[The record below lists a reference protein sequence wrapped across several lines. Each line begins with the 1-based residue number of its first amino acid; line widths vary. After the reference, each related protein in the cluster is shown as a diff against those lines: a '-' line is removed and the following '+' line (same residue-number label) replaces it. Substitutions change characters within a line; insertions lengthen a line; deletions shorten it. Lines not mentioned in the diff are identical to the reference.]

1 MKVEFPVFH
10 VWNYRDTLHTWRK
23 TFLYF
28 MYENMGGYFIH
39 ACRISYISCMKIWVC
54 AFVEWIPLLLFFQE
68 KKQHFTLTS
77 NDTNSYNFVLVNHEF
92 HLIRVIGWLGWF
104 RAIALKL
111 QCASE
116 SPGWLCE
123 RKTSLAI
130 LISKKYHSHRWVLA
144 SECEWELPK
153 LILQCALDPSTIL
166 LRSWG
171 NARSRVNETE
181 QPRCMWKEWGSHLPV
196 HRR

>member
-92 HLIRVIGWLGWF
+92 HLDLQGNSSQTSVCF
-104 RAIALKL
+104 RITWRACELKL
-111 QCASE
+111 SDG
-116 SPGWLCE
+116 SS
-123 RKTSLAI
+123 R
-130 LISKKYHSHRWVLA
+130 
-144 SECEWELPK
+144 
-153 LILQCALDPSTIL
+153 ALDLVDLQIPVQGPEWKSLCL
-166 LRSWG
+166 LH
-171 NARSRVNETE
+171 NAF
-181 QPRCMWKEWGSHLPV
+181 KDLK
-196 HRR
+196 

>member
-77 NDTNSYNFVLVNHEF
+77 NDTNSYNSGLVKCVSHQDFCGNSSQT
-92 HLIRVIGWLGWF
+92 LICFRSSEPPGGRIDLNCQLQFQSFWF
-104 RAIALKL
+104 SRFAH
-111 QCASE
+111 AS
-116 SPGWLCE
+116 PW
-123 RKTSLAI
+123 
-130 LISKKYHSHRWVLA
+130 
-144 SECEWELPK
+144 
-153 LILQCALDPSTIL
+153 TIIKII
-166 LRSWG
+166 
-171 NARSRVNETE
+171 VPFE
-181 QPRCMWKEWGSHLPV
+181 
-196 HRR
+196 

>member
-92 HLIRVIGWLGWF
+92 HLDLQGNSSQTSVCFRITWMALWKENISCHINKQEISQPLVTPGLQLWMRAPQTDPAVCVGSQHHFAEELG
-104 RAIALKL
+104 
-111 QCASE
+111 
-116 SPGWLCE
+116 E
-123 RKTSLAI
+123 RKKQGERDRTAEVHV
-130 LISKKYHSHRWVLA
+130 KGVMVA
-144 SECEWELPK
+144 S
-153 LILQCALDPSTIL
+153 
-166 LRSWG
+166 
-171 NARSRVNETE
+171 SRA
-181 QPRCMWKEWGSHLPV
+181 
-196 HRR
+196 